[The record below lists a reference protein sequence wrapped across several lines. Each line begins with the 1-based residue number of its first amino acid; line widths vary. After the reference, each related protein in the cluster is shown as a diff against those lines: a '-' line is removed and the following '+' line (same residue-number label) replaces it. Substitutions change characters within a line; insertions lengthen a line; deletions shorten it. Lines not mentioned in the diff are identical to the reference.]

1 MRVKENVMIFRDR
14 FKDRTVII
22 SGAGNGIGRTCALR
36 FALEGAC
43 CLICDINAKALKET
57 ADAIETEGGNS
68 ESYIFDITDSK
79 QVTDS
84 MNRILERHTQIHILV
99 HSVGIGYEVRFVD
112 IREEEWVRCI
122 DINLNGVAMMTQPVV
137 KNMIQHRYGKI
148 VNVSSQAG
156 KVGRTLH
163 THYSASKFGLNGF
176 TEALAMEIAQYNINV
191 NAVCPSRIE
200 TKMITSLIEERAK
213 RNKMSGQQAREK
225 YINEIPIG
233 RMGTPE
239 DVAALVTF
247 LASEE
252 AGYITGQCISISG
265 GR

>member
-1 MRVKENVMIFRDR
+1 VKENVMIFRDR
-14 FKDRTVII
+14 FKDRTVIL

-57 ADAIETEGGNS
+57 ADAIETEGGIS

-79 QVTDS
+79 QLAGS
-84 MNRILERHTQIHILV
+84 MSRILDRHQQIHVLV
-99 HSVGIGYEVRFVD
+99 HSVGIGYEARFVD
-112 IREEEWVRCI
+112 IDEEEWIRCI
-122 DINLNGVAMMTQPVV
+122 DINLNGVVMMTQPVV
-137 KNMIQHRYGKI
+137 KNMIRHRYGKI

-156 KVGRTLH
+156 KFGRTLH

-176 TEALAMEIAQYNINV
+176 TEALAMEIAQYSINV

-200 TKMITSLIEERAK
+200 TKMITSLIEERSK
-213 RNKMSGQQAREK
+213 RNKMSGQRAREE
-225 YINEIPIG
+225 YIREIPIG